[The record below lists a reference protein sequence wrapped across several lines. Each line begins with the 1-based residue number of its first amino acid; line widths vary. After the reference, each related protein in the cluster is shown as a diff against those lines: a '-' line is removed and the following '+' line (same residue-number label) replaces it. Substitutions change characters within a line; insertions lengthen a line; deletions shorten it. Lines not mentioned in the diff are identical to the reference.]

1 MPPQPIT
8 LLAYGSLAEL
18 YQHYI
23 RELVEASPIASI
35 CGCRIHCYEHHFVH
49 MVKLFG
55 PEHTRLEFPEERHR
69 ILEETVGFGTYE
81 HEERR
86 SVRLLMA
93 IETMRFPDFVVRT
106 PNLATADRAFIKEFA
121 CSQYP
126 YMVVLV
132 RREKSILTLCTAQPT
147 RRRNMKQW
155 MAGEILFPK
164 TPQPPLEVAV

>member
-1 MPPQPIT
+1 M
-8 LLAYGSLAEL
+8 
-18 YQHYI
+18 
-23 RELVEASPIASI
+23 
-35 CGCRIHCYEHHFVH
+35 
-49 MVKLFG
+49 
-55 PEHTRLEFPEERHR
+55 
-69 ILEETVGFGTYE
+69 
-81 HEERR
+81 
-86 SVRLLMA
+86 RLLMA

-106 PNLATADRAFIKEFA
+106 PNLVTADRAFIKEFA